1 MNEWLLVM
9 NGYKEWMAIS
19 NEWLLGM
26 KAYQEWMAILNERL
40 LGIGELIPFIYSII

>member
-1 MNEWLLVM
+1 
-9 NGYKEWMAIS
+9 MAIS

-26 KAYQEWMAILNERL
+26 KAYEEWMAIMNERL